1 MISGTSFD
9 ELLNPLYNCTLC
21 PRNCGANRSSDKLG
35 YCQSGA
41 GFGISSILAHRG
53 EEPVISGT
61 KGICNI
67 FFSHCN
73 MQCIYCQNYQISRNN
88 RPHPELPLE
97 EVIRQIEIILDKG
110 INAVGFVSP
119 SHYLPQVR
127 VIMKALESR
136 GRNPVYVFNTNS
148 YDRTA
153 TIESFEDSMSVYLPD
168 LKYMDEAL
176 AVEYSGA
183 PDYPRIATQAIKEM
197 YRQKGPDIVL
207 DEDGVIKSG
216 LIIRHLVLPGHV
228 ENSRECLRF
237 IAEELSTS
245 VHVSLM
251 SQYYPTP
258 MVVGHSELD
267 RYLLPEEYDAVLKVF
282 DRLGFW
288 RGWVQDL
295 DSSYHYQPDF
305 TKPDAFG

>member
-1 MISGTSFD
+1 
-9 ELLNPLYNCTLC
+9 
-21 PRNCGANRSSDKLG
+21 
-35 YCQSGA
+35 
-41 GFGISSILAHRG
+41 
-53 EEPVISGT
+53 
-61 KGICNI
+61 
-67 FFSHCN
+67 
-73 MQCIYCQNYQISRNN
+73 
-88 RPHPELPLE
+88 
-97 EVIRQIEIILDKG
+97 
-110 INAVGFVSP
+110 
-119 SHYLPQVR
+119 
-127 VIMKALESR
+127 MKALESR